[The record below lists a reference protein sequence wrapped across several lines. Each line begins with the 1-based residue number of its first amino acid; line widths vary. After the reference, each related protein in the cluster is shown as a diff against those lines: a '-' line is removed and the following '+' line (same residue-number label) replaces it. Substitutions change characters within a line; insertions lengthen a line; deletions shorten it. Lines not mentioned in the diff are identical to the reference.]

1 MLHLSH
7 NIADRQYNFRSDQ
20 DFVQRILHV
29 SAVTTLQTQVELG
42 WTLAMLNFRRIKR
55 RVSDSKTSDF
65 RPPCFTPALRPIR

>member
-1 MLHLSH
+1 MLHLSP

-55 RVSDSKTSDF
+55 RVSDS
-65 RPPCFTPALRPIR
+65 